1 VETFYFGQSSRRLF
15 GTLDGP
21 MRDAHAG
28 VVFCPPFGDEMVS
41 TYAALAVWGKE
52 LAKKG
57 FAVLRFHPFGTGES
71 DGSFADFTL
80 QGALSDISTA
90 VSHLRARTGLHRVG
104 LFGVRLGGFL
114 AAQFVQREPS
124 EFLMLWSPITNPRHY
139 FRNLLRMRLAADV
152 IYMQVDQV
160 KTSTQHM
167 VDDFEAGHSVDVLGN
182 EFSPELYRQMTAGF
196 SWPEQVPP
204 LEILWLSRLAEE
216 AQSAPLAKKWTES
229 GLNVDSQFLPEAPFW
244 EALSR
249 ICPQKFVAA
258 SESWLAALQRR
269 I

>member
-1 VETFYFGQSSRRLF
+1 VETFYFGQPSRRLF
-15 GTLDGP
+15 GALDGP
-21 MRDAHAG
+21 TQDARAG
-28 VVFCPPFGDEMVS
+28 LVFCPPFGDEMVS

-80 QGALSDISTA
+80 QGALSDVSTA
-90 VSHLRARTGLHRVG
+90 VNYLRARTGLKRVG

-114 AAQFVQREPS
+114 AVQHVQIESP
-124 EFLMLWSPITNPRHY
+124 EFLILWSPITNPRQY

-152 IYMQVDQV
+152 IYLQVDQV
-160 KTSTQHM
+160 KTSTQSM
-167 VDDFEAGHSVDVLGN
+167 VDDFEAGRSVDVLGN
-182 EFSPELYRQMTAGF
+182 EFSPELYRQMTMGL
-196 SWPEQVPP
+196 SWPERVPP
-204 LEILWLSRLAEE
+204 SEILWLSRLAEE
-216 AQSAPLAKKWTES
+216 VQSGPLAQKWTES
-229 GLNVDSQFLPEAPFW
+229 GRTVNSQFLPEAPFW

-249 ICPQKFVAA
+249 ICPQKFVTA
-258 SESWLAALQRR
+258 SETWLATLQGR